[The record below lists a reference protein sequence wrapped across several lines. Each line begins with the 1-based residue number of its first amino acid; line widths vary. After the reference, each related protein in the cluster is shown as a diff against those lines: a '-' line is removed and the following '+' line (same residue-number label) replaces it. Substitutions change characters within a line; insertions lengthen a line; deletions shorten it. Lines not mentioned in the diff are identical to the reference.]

1 MENWDELWNGYGN
14 EVSNGNFYV
23 EVGSASSFKL
33 TEYCVTYRILSYREL
48 TSKETY
54 ETKSG
59 YRSRSCHLKE
69 SRKRSV
75 ELGFVLFELLRR
87 IETMA

>member
-1 MENWDELWNGYGN
+1 MD
-14 EVSNGNFYV
+14 
-23 EVGSASSFKL
+23 VGSASSFKL

-59 YRSRSCHLKE
+59 YSSGSRHLKE
-69 SRKRSV
+69 SRKKSV
-75 ELGFVLFELLRR
+75 EFGFVLLQLLRR